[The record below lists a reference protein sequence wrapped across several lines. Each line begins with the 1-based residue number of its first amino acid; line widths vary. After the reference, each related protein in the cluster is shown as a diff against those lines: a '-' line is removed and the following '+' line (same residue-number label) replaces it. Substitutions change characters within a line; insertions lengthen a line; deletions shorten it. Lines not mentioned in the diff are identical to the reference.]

1 MRFTKN
7 NRRTGAAGLSVL
19 LLALTL
25 TATLLFTAAVSAIE
39 LPQSRENFSARES
52 GSAPGSD
59 PLLDGLMPD
68 SGMMSDTEG
77 NLGDTAPGED
87 SLIGDNDGF
96 IEGTSDSAAASDLPG
111 SDSAG
116 DTATDTAGTSSG
128 AEDNGGMSVFG
139 VVITV
144 VIILA
149 VLALI
154 IALIPKKKSM

>member
-1 MRFTKN
+1 M
-7 NRRTGAAGLSVL
+7 GAAGLSAL

-25 TATLLFTAAVSAIE
+25 TAALIFTAAVSAIE
-39 LPQSRENFSARES
+39 LPQGRENLS
-52 GSAPGSD
+52 GGENGGTAGGDSM
-59 PLLDGLMPD
+59 LDGLMPD

-96 IEGTSDSAAASDLPG
+96 IEGTSDSGTASDLPG
-111 SDSAG
+111 SDSTE

-128 AEDNGGMSVFG
+128 AEDDGGMSVFG
-139 VVITV
+139 IVITV

-149 VLALI
+149 VVALI
-154 IALIPKKKSM
+154 IALIPKKKSGT